1 MPIDLKAY
9 TGRIEHEGELAPNLA
24 TLQAL
29 HLAHATHITFENLDV
44 LMGKPIRLDLES
56 LAAKLIQRGRGGY
69 CFEQNALFAA
79 ALEQIGFR
87 VTRLAARVRMGS
99 QKITPRTHML
109 LAVDI
114 AGECY
119 LADVGFGDE
128 GLLLPIPLRIDQ
140 PTTQFSWTYRIVT
153 DGPFHVLQSRR
164 SDEWLD
170 LYAFTLEEAHAV
182 DYEVANYYISTHS
195 HSPFVHMIFVARPGA
210 DVRYALM
217 NRRLIERR
225 PDSTSEMILTDD
237 EAVLEV
243 LAERFGLRFPAGTR
257 FVYAESRAAARR

>member
-9 TGRIEHEGELAPNLA
+9 TGRIEHKGQLAPNLA

-56 LAAKLIQRGRGGY
+56 LAAKLIGGRGGY
-69 CFEQNALFAA
+69 CFEQNALFAG
-79 ALEQIGFR
+79 ALEEIGFR

-119 LADVGFGDE
+119 LGDVGFGDE
-128 GLLLPIPLRIDQ
+128 GLLLPIPLRIGQ
-140 PTTQFSWTYRIVT
+140 RATQFSWTYRIVT

-170 LYAFTLEEAHAV
+170 LYAFTLEEAHPV
-182 DYEVANYYISTHS
+182 DYEVANYYISTNP
-195 HSPFVHMIFVARPGA
+195 HSPFVHMLFVARPGA

-225 PDSTSEMILTDD
+225 PDSTSETILADD
-237 EAVLEV
+237 KAVLEV
-243 LAERFGLRFPAGTR
+243 LAERFGLRFPASTR
-257 FVYAESRAAARR
+257 FVYAEASSGG